1 MPILLYGLRPY
12 YSMVTPILLYGLR
25 PYYSMVTP
33 ISLYGYAH
41 MIPCLF
47 GLPGLET
54 MVLDMRGLFYGLRLL
69 SNKVL
74 RTRTTISS
82 TLPLPHL
89 EGLHS
94 GGHIYFIIT
103 RFSET

>member
-1 MPILLYGLRPY
+1 MAYAHITLWLTPTLLYGYAHITLWL
-12 YSMVTPILLYGLR
+12 TPILLYGYAHITLWL
-25 PYYSMVTP
+25 TP

-82 TLPLPHL
+82 TLPLPHFRRPTL
-89 EGLHS
+89 
-94 GGHIYFIIT
+94 
-103 RFSET
+103 

>member
-12 YSMVTPILLYGLR
+12 HSMAYAYMTLWLR
-25 PYYSMVTP
+25 PYHSMAYAHITLWLTP

-82 TLPLPHL
+82 TLPLPHFRRPTL
-89 EGLHS
+89 
-94 GGHIYFIIT
+94 
-103 RFSET
+103 